1 MNERDARRKLLLLQG
16 TLYRVEIMHAK
27 QSLREAASG
36 NALAAAVPGLLK
48 SLIANKGTALVTTVL
63 PLLLGRGRLLRYA
76 RRALLAAGGVAA
88 AWAVISRRKGADDQ
102 ETTDSAS
109 VQDK

>member
-16 TLYRVEIMHAK
+16 ALYRVEIMHAK
-27 QSLREAASG
+27 QSLRESASG

-48 SLIANKGTALVTTVL
+48 SLIANKGPALVTTVL
-63 PLLLGRGRLLRYA
+63 PLLLGRGRLRRYA

-88 AWAVISRRKGADDQ
+88 AWAVFSRRKGADEEATADPESTQ
-102 ETTDSAS
+102 G
-109 VQDK
+109 Q